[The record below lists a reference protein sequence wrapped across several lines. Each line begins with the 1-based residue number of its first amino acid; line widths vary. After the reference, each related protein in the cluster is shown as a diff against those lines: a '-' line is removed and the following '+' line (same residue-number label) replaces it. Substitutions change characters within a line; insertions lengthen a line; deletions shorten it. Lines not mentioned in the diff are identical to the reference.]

1 MIINKAGRRKEDR
14 RISFFFDDYMMLIN
28 QLSTSITL
36 SIINRQQHRNAISK
50 RQIGIRCRTFSHLTV
65 MITTTVAINKHH
77 FFSVIHGLFYL
88 QFAQSWNFWEMHIYA
103 YMSYVYHSM
112 CPPSHVPSRCAG
124 YYV

>member
-1 MIINKAGRRKEDR
+1 
-14 RISFFFDDYMMLIN
+14 MLIN

-36 SIINRQQHRNAISK
+36 SIINRQQHRNAIFK

-77 FFSVIHGLFYL
+77 FFSVIHGLFNL

-124 YYV
+124 YYCLKLIMSVSVIVDKGAKSTQ